1 MNKSG
6 NITTIIGSLFG
17 IATGVF
23 MFYIF
28 SNMGILEHS
37 IYFFA
42 MPICFCVAGII
53 PIIRIIM
60 TNSVKNKDVVVEE
73 LGENI
78 NFEGI
83 YTELQDKHAYELDK
97 IRKRVFPAIILV
109 TISVIG
115 LILMGFWV
123 DKVDKNP
130 MLIYGKENLLII
142 IPIVIVTP
150 FFAAVFM
157 LSSRKGAYTRKY
169 KDLLVA
175 DLVQRING
183 SLKYERYNGEI
194 NHRLIGKY
202 RDSNFDKLKYNRWDA
217 EDAIHGNIT
226 NALHLEIA
234 ELSVDHESGSRKNR
248 TTINIFKGIF
258 ACVERKD
265 SFKATIKVLN
275 NKNKMSVNNSD
286 NLSEV
291 KMDSTEFENM
301 FNVYSDNPVV
311 AMRVLTSDIME
322 KIIDFEKRLNI
333 HYELYISGADIY
345 MRLFTKELFEPS
357 ILNRDKEKKNMRMYY
372 EILNLVIDI
381 SKELDKII
389 SEVEI

>member
-6 NITTIIGSLFG
+6 NIATIIGSLFG
-17 IATGVF
+17 IATGVC

-202 RDSNFDKLKYNRWDA
+202 RDSNFDKLKFNRWDA

-226 NALHLEIA
+226 DNLHLELA
-234 ELSVDHESGSRKNR
+234 ELSIDHESGSRKNR
-248 TTINIFKGIF
+248 TTINIFKGLF
-258 ACVERKD
+258 ARVERKEN
-265 SFKATIKVLN
+265 FNTIIKVLN
-275 NKNKMSVNNSD
+275 DKNKASVSNQD

-301 FNVYSDNPVV
+301 FNVYSNNPVV

-333 HYELYISGADIY
+333 HYELYISGAEIY

-357 ILNRDKEKKNMRMYY
+357 IFNKDKEKKNMRMYY
-372 EILNLVIDI
+372 EILNLVIDM

-389 SEVEI
+389 SEVEV